1 MATRR
6 GGASVTEKDFTAAI
20 ERIVAGLEKR
30 NRLIIPHE
38 REIVAYHELG
48 HAFVAKSLPG
58 SDTVHKV
65 SIIPRG
71 IGSLGYTI
79 QRPTEERYLMSRHEL
94 ENKMAVLLGGRAAE
108 ALVFEEISTG
118 ASDDLNKATEIAR
131 DMVTRYGMDDSL
143 GHATYEDEPSQF
155 LGDMRMPRE
164 RRYSEETATAIDN
177 AVRKLIA
184 RAFERAGGILRMHRT
199 LLDETAKRLLEK
211 ETLLGEEL
219 PQLPAATT
227 ESQPLASTKPSR

>member
-1 MATRR
+1 
-6 GGASVTEKDFTAAI
+6 
-20 ERIVAGLEKR
+20 
-30 NRLIIPHE
+30 
-38 REIVAYHELG
+38 
-48 HAFVAKSLPG
+48 
-58 SDTVHKV
+58 
-65 SIIPRG
+65 
-71 IGSLGYTI
+71 
-79 QRPTEERYLMSRHEL
+79 MSRHEL